1 MHTCTRQQHQQSSIQ
16 NLKLT
21 QLLSKHEIEV
31 SIVFISS
38 SNCLTSSCTLGI
50 SVSPNAYTSENTTAS
65 KLHSTNSQ
73 GTHIKIIVYQAM
85 AVFLN
90 GWYSTWKVCS
100 HFIFTHTET
109 SNHAKLNLLFNILP
123 SLHWLVRNT
132 MQCVDVADAQIK
144 PKFTSINTGTTYHL
158 YSMHCVV
165 L

>member
-1 MHTCTRQQHQQSSIQ
+1 M
-16 NLKLT
+16 
-21 QLLSKHEIEV
+21 

-73 GTHIKIIVYQAM
+73 GTHIKIIVIHYTKPWQC
-85 AVFLN
+85 FLMD
-90 GWYSTWKVCS
+90 GTAHGKFVHTLSFV
-100 HFIFTHTET
+100 HTET
-109 SNHAKLNLLFNILP
+109 SNHANLLFNILP

-132 MQCVDVADAQIK
+132 MQCVDVADVKIK
-144 PKFTSINTGTTYHL
+144 PKFTSTNTGTTYHL